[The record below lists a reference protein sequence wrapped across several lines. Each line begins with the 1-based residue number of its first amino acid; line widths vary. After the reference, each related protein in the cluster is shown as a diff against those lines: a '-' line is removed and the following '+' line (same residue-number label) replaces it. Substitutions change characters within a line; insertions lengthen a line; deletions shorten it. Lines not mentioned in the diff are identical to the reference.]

1 MPDMPQHVAA
11 VCGPGALWAQ
21 LLCHL
26 PQPPP
31 GQPAA
36 ERTAAVMP
44 IQVGWQGTDMLQLGQ
59 PGSSSNDTAALQ
71 GLRAQCKACFSCNDV
86 CHVTLAGS

>member
-1 MPDMPQHVAA
+1 
-11 VCGPGALWAQ
+11 
-21 LLCHL
+21 
-26 PQPPP
+26 
-31 GQPAA
+31 
-36 ERTAAVMP
+36 MP